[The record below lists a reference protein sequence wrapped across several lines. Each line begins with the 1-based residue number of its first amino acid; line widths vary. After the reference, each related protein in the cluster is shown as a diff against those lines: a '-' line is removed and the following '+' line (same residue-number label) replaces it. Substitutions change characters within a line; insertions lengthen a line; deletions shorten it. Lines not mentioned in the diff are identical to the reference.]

1 MKILLIEDE
10 KNYFEILIEL
20 LKEKNFDIIH
30 IKDSKQIK
38 NRNLMKN
45 DKMNPMKKN
54 AFNLKSLI
62 VPLVIFSSFWAIA
75 IVLWQT
81 TGNIF
86 YVFNFGY
93 IGTV

>member
-1 MKILLIEDE
+1 
-10 KNYFEILIEL
+10 
-20 LKEKNFDIIH
+20 
-30 IKDSKQIK
+30 
-38 NRNLMKN
+38 MKN